1 MTDSIIH
8 KKQAPVDQDDEE
20 HGNTNHNVHIPT
32 IVLGKPCPKES
43 NHPVT
48 VMVKHK
54 VRPDKLNVFAEWIQ
68 EIVRLSHPFPGYLNT
83 EVIRPTD
90 ADETNASYHEYVA
103 IFRYDTYEHLQGWMN
118 SSERQDMIDR
128 IPEFSANTSV
138 VYKYHSLE
146 HWFTAGNNNNGSSSQ
161 QDSSDSAGASSSS
174 AAPPPRYKMVVVTTA
189 VIYSQTL
196 WIPEQMAQLNL
207 HPDVLG
213 LLTTFAIV
221 LVATYVLFPIVTRL
235 LGFWLFPTRN
245 YGEMLLELV
254 PSFLWK
260 RQQQQPQQDG
270 SEESNSPHTKQQ
282 GEDDDPS
289 TAAYQLSPT
298 SSSSSSNGRTS
309 QGTPSAGS
317 NNNEEDCPPDDGNLE
332 NV

>member
-8 KKQAPVDQDDEE
+8 EKQAPVHQDDEE

-32 IVLGKPCPKES
+32 IVLGKLCPKES

-54 VRPDKLNVFAEWIQ
+54 VRPDKLTVFAEWIQ

-90 ADETNASYHEYVA
+90 AEEVNSSYHEYVA

-174 AAPPPRYKMVVVTTA
+174 APPPPRYKMVVVTTA

-260 RQQQQPQQDG
+260 RQQQQQQDG
-270 SEESNSPHTKQQ
+270 SEESNSPHTKHQ
-282 GEDDDPS
+282 GEYDDPS

-309 QGTPSAGS
+309 QVTPSAGS